1 MGLNCAF
8 LQGRFQMKKLTVLAI
23 VFLLAPAFSADASGK
38 VHHRHVGAT
47 TEKKHPAEPAPSPAG
62 PPVTRLPVAP
72 DTFRA

>member
-1 MGLNCAF
+1 
-8 LQGRFQMKKLTVLAI
+8 MKKLTVLAI

-38 VHHRHVGAT
+38 VHHKHAVAT
-47 TEKKHPAEPAPSPAG
+47 SEKKHPAEPASSPSG